1 MAAVKKK
8 AGSKGRAERL
18 SVRVSREEFKKISEN
33 AAASGLPVAA
43 YLRAAGTGELPRKKE
58 NKKSVSDST
67 PPLKNILPL
76 FKEFSLL
83 SGLDEEELLKALD
96 KISVRSYGK
105 NEIALLQEDSNRFM
119 YLILKGSVKVILVNE
134 EGKEI
139 ILAIHRAG
147 DFFGEMSLIDGRATS
162 ATVVAADACT
172 IAMISKD
179 NFYTLLFTEK
189 KILLSL
195 LNVFCQRIR
204 TSNKTIE
211 IMSHTSASY
220 RIKTLLLMLCE
231 RHGEKAGSGTMLSI
245 QMTHQ
250 DIADMTGLTRETVTK
265 IMNEMKE
272 DGAISVLEN
281 RCIRLNR
288 IFFSPASV

>member
-1 MAAVKKK
+1 MERS
-8 AGSKGRAERL
+8 GGNKGRTKRL
-18 SVRVSREEFKKISEN
+18 SVRVSPEEFKRIIEN
-33 AAASGLPVAA
+33 AEGCGLPVAG

-58 NKKSVSDST
+58 HKKSALDST
-67 PPLKNILPL
+67 QPLRKVLPL

-83 SGLDEEELLKALD
+83 SSLDEEELIKALD
-96 KISVRSYGK
+96 KISVKSYRK

-139 ILAIHRAG
+139 ILAMHRAG
-147 DFFGEMSLIDGRATS
+147 DFFGEMSLIDGRTAS
-162 ATVVAADACT
+162 ATVVTAEDCT
-172 IAMISKD
+172 IAIISKD

-195 LNVFCQRIR
+195 LNVFCHRIR
-204 TSNKTIE
+204 TSNRTIE

-231 RHGEKAGSGTMLSI
+231 RHGEKAGSGTILSI

-265 IMNEMKE
+265 VMNEMKE
-272 DGAISVLEN
+272 EGAISVLEN

-288 IFFSPASV
+288 IFFTPASG